1 MSKLIFRPILNS
13 NLGKVSVPGGR
24 VYSTI
29 KSDGDDVQSFV
40 PGKKGYSPQFP
51 PPKNWPAAPKPKKNI
66 KTPDDVPPPSPVQSK
81 SADPNKPAFSYKLE
95 MKKLRYQ
102 YYKDSLAKGVE
113 RKAMIEKNI
122 ELKNIERKKQI
133 AEHLSK
139 TKDYIEKVMS
149 DPYSSYNVLNP
160 QGQTV
165 LSMPS
170 KEGAENKT
178 ASVSDSNTGEV
189 PTETLLSSSEK
200 PSKETIK
207 EVNQTLSGSTGKIR
221 PPRVSVSYPIEE
233 NKKVAAI
240 RKQRRDA
247 IEAEKRQKRL
257 EDLVNLYHSSS
268 NFITLDNLDYK
279 ISEFF
284 SSASDTNYM
293 TLDELIV
300 SRNENG
306 GLITPSET
314 LNRTVQLRNAL
325 NSTFGSNEK
334 IGLERIIEWSNKKNK
349 LDA

>member
-1 MSKLIFRPILNS
+1 MSKLIARSFLNS
-13 NLGKVSVPGGR
+13 NLGKASIPGGR
-24 VYSTI
+24 VYSTT
-29 KSDGDDVQSFV
+29 KSEGDEVQSFV

-51 PPKNWPAAPKPKKNI
+51 PPRNWPAAPKPKKNI
-66 KTPDDVPPPSPVQSK
+66 KTPDEVPPPSPVQSK

-139 TKDYIEKVMS
+139 TKEYIEKVMS

-170 KEGAENKT
+170 EDGAENKT
-178 ASVSDSNTGEV
+178 ASVSESNTGEA
-189 PTETLLSSSEK
+189 PTENLLSSSEM
-200 PSKETIK
+200 PSKKTIK
-207 EVNQTLSGSTGKIR
+207 EVNQNLSGSTGKIR

-247 IEAEKRQKRL
+247 IEAEKKQKRL
-257 EDLVNLYHSSS
+257 EDLVNLYHNSSS
-268 NFITLDNLDYK
+268 YITLDNLDYK

-284 SSASDTNYM
+284 SSASGTHYM
-293 TLDELIV
+293 TLEELV
-300 SRNENG
+300 ESRHDNG
-306 GLITPSET
+306 GLITASES
-314 LNRTVQLRNAL
+314 LKRTVQLQNAL
-325 NSTFGSNEK
+325 NSTFGHDEK